1 MENEP
6 KLLDIDKKTLK
17 HVKILHRETP
27 GKAARN
33 AILPS
38 RCNNGR
44 RDGGRGG
51 MERETRVQC
60 RRPRRPGPRPSV
72 SQMAAERMEIT
83 GDGGHP

>member
-6 KLLDIDKKTLK
+6 KLLDIDKVTFK

-33 AILPS
+33 AILPT

-60 RRPRRPGPRPSV
+60 RRPRRPRPRPSV